1 MTRTRLGLLAI
12 AIVACASTTALAQT
26 DVTGDWLATVE
37 SPQGPS
43 TIDLTLKQVGEALT
57 GTVTSPMGSV
67 DFKGTVVK
75 DALSVSYTL
84 NLQGNS
90 IEITMTGTVAGN
102 AITGNLDFGGLGQVP
117 WTAKRK
123 PASVQSAPQAA
134 TAAPAPAAAGG
145 GEISGK
151 WDITFN
157 MGGNQMPG
165 SATFTQTG
173 DKVTGTLTS
182 LAGGVPVSGTMTGK
196 TLKLE
201 FNVPTQQGD
210 VPVTMTGDLGPDGF
224 TGKASLAGIGDADW
238 TGKRVN

>member
-1 MTRTRLGLLAI
+1 MTRTRLCILAI
-12 AIVACASTTALAQT
+12 AIVAGASTAAFAQT
-26 DVTGDWLATVE
+26 DVTGDWLVTVE

-43 TIDLTLKQVGEALT
+43 TIDLTMKQVGEGLT

-67 DFKGTVVK
+67 DFKGTVLK

-117 WTAKRK
+117 WTA
-123 PASVQSAPQAA
+123 S
-134 TAAPAPAAAGG
+134 G
-145 GEISGK
+145 GEISGR

-182 LAGGVPVSGTMTGK
+182 LAGGVAVSGTMTGK

-210 VPVTMTGDLGPDGF
+210 VPVTMTGDLGPDGL
-224 TGKASLAGIGDADW
+224 TGKASLAGIGEAEW
-238 TGKRVN
+238 TGKRIN